1 MRKIGVPW
9 LLALL
14 LLLGGCSSGT
24 YYDQPAGTVRERLGS
39 SEMYI
44 AMFGSQVRDVDVSQ
58 RGADTVVWTLLD
70 NQVGPAL
77 RLTAKVVPEKQ
88 GSRVSVD
95 VLPPEGTFKERVTKG
110 LKDNPSIVRF
120 YRAIVA
126 EHVDATLRNRAF
138 DMTRVYPEMM
148 LAMFASMPKLNK
160 QFDEAAKASRRADAN
175 RSSAWDDTSG
185 KALPDQDGSWSNSRK
200 YGDPMDDAVPY
211 ESSSY

>member
-1 MRKIGVPW
+1 MHKIGIPW

-39 SEMYI
+39 SQMYI
-44 AMFGSQVRDVDVSQ
+44 AMFGSQVRDVEVSQ
-58 RGADTVVWTLLD
+58 SGADKVVWTLIALGD
-70 NQVGPAL
+70 TPAL
-77 RLTAKVVPEKQ
+77 RLTARVVPDNQ

-110 LKDNPSIVRF
+110 LQDNPSVVRF

-126 EHVDATLRNRAF
+126 EHVDATLRRRAF
-138 DMTRVYPEMM
+138 DMARVYPEMM

-175 RSSAWDDTSG
+175 RPSAWDETSG
-185 KALPDQDGSWSNSRK
+185 KALPDQDGSWSTSRK
-200 YGDPMDDAVPY
+200 YGDPMDDTTPY
-211 ESSSY
+211 EPSSY